1 MLVFPGGLRR
11 QREDSMA
18 IVGRGRRVP
27 GMGRSLSELNV
38 QSGQGSV
45 ELGSMATGEITNQG
59 LPQAA
64 GCALSC
70 STVTPACLREQRKC
84 IGLAVPRR
92 SFAAVA
98 TGAGSFLL
106 VIFLKALGLQ
116 GCGSPWAQTLLM
128 INL

>member
-1 MLVFPGGLRR
+1 MLAFPGGLRR

-38 QSGQGSV
+38 QSGQGSA

-64 GCALSC
+64 ACAF
-70 STVTPACLREQRKC
+70 PAPPL
-84 IGLAVPRR
+84 P
-92 SFAAVA
+92 
-98 TGAGSFLL
+98 LL
-106 VIFLKALGLQ
+106 VS
-116 GCGSPWAQTLLM
+116 GSRESA
-128 INL
+128 